1 MTAAGVPFEPSAL
14 DPDYTYIRELV
25 RERSAIVLEPSK
37 AYLIESRLTPLA
49 RSEGVGTLQ
58 QLIIRLRG
66 DRNGALVR
74 KVVEAMTTNETSF
87 FRDRHPFDA
96 LRQQIIPELR
106 ASREP
111 TKMLNVWS
119 AACSTGQEA
128 YSVAMVLHE
137 HFPDL
142 TSSWRVRILGTDLSG
157 QVVERARRGS
167 FSQLE
172 VNRGLPATLGVKYFR
187 REGLEWFVRDALK
200 QMTEFREMNLVEP
213 WPSLPP
219 MDVVFLRNVLIYFD
233 TETKKAILKRVRQ
246 VLRPDGYLFLGGAE
260 TTLNIDES
268 FERVPLDKVGGCY
281 RPRRG

>member
-1 MTAAGVPFEPSAL
+1 MTAAGVPIEATAL
-14 DPDYTYIRELV
+14 DPDYTYIRDLV

-58 QLIIRLRG
+58 QLIVRLRG
-66 DRNGALVR
+66 DRNGALER

-96 LRQQIIPELR
+96 LRQTILPEIR
-106 ASREP
+106 SNREAS
-111 TKMLNVWS
+111 KVLSIWS

-128 YSVAMVLHE
+128 YTIAMVIHE

-142 TSSWRVRILGTDLSG
+142 VASWKVRILGTDLSG
-157 QVVERARRGS
+157 QVVERARRGA

-172 VNRGLPATLGVKYFR
+172 INRGLPAALSVKYFR
-187 REGLEWFVRDALK
+187 REGLEWLAREPLK

-219 MDVVFLRNVLIYFD
+219 MDLVFLRNVLIYFD
-233 TETKKAILKRVRQ
+233 TETKKAILKRVRS
-246 VLRPDGYLFLGGAE
+246 VLRPDGILFLGGAE
-260 TTLNIDES
+260 TTLNIDEA

-281 RPRRG
+281 RPRRA